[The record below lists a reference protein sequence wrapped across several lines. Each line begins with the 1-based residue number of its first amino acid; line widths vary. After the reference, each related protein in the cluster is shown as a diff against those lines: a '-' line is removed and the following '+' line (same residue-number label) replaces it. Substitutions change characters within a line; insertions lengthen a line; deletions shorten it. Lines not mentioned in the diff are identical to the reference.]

1 MFKTFRAII
10 LLQNQIKKNTMKN
23 TVKFSILVFLMST
36 SMVFANGITPVED
49 FPRAIKEIMAYFEK
63 ATEEVGFD
71 EQKSV
76 KVIFTVNSDNEII
89 VLDVRT
95 TDGEFK
101 GFVKSVLNSKTIN
114 TGDLIPGKQ
123 YAFKVVVK

>member
-1 MFKTFRAII
+1 
-10 LLQNQIKKNTMKN
+10 MKS

-101 GFVKSVLNSKTIN
+101 GFVKSALNSKTIN

>member
-1 MFKTFRAII
+1 
-10 LLQNQIKKNTMKN
+10 MKN
-23 TVKFSILVFLMST
+23 TFKFSVLVFLMST
-36 SMVFANGITPVED
+36 SMVFAKEIKPVED
-49 FPRAIKEIMAYFEK
+49 FPRAIKEIMTYFEK
-63 ATEEVGFD
+63 ATEDVAFD

-101 GFVKSVLNSKTIN
+101 GFVKSTLNSKTID